1 MAQFRGAVESV
12 CLYQVEAAC
21 PGETIHLPL
30 WFTCIETGQLGGGGL
45 VPSDSER
52 LPTQNVLLLQVPE
65 KAAACMGALGAAREL
80 WVFSTFFPYGSS
92 VLPESDCPSL
102 GSRLLSTVKT

>member
-30 WFTCIETGQLGGGGL
+30 WFTCIETGQLGSGGL

-65 KAAACMGALGAAREL
+65 KAAAYMGPWELLENCGYFLHSFPMARI
-80 WVFSTFFPYGSS
+80 
-92 VLPESDCPSL
+92 
-102 GSRLLSTVKT
+102 